1 MKANLSLITRPL
13 FLFGL
18 VLLISNDF
26 YFKYAFPGMVSGKL
40 SDFAGLFIFPYFFS
54 VFFEKRTKIVYVASA
69 LYFTFWKL
77 EISQP
82 YIDWLSSLTHL
93 HFYRTVDVTDLIALL
108 ILPVSYQYFR
118 KEDVPSL
125 KVSPLLQMMI
135 ILISAFS
142 FVATKLPEDVPV
154 INIKSGKAYMVPVSK
169 EQLQKDNSDLGSGN
183 TAYDSFYIDE
193 YKTILHVKLEIREYD
208 KNNTIIILNE
218 ISNYTLEESLSR
230 ERKEEIT
237 EQLQNLTLKD
247 FEKHFKAH
255 LTQKYGSART
265 LKSGLSTQ

>member
-1 MKANLSLITRPL
+1 MRANLSLFTRPL
-13 FLFGL
+13 FLLGL
-18 VLLISNDF
+18 VLLIANDF
-26 YFKYAFPGMVSGKL
+26 YLKYAFPGIVSGKL

-54 VFFEKRTKIVYVASA
+54 VFFEKRTKIVYVATA

-93 HFYRTVDVTDLIALL
+93 PVYRTVDVTDLIALL

-118 KEDVPSL
+118 KELVLPVKGNL
-125 KVSPLLQMMI
+125 AIQMTV

-154 INIKSGKAYMVPVSK
+154 INIKSGKAYMIPVSK
-169 EQLQKDNSDLGSGN
+169 EQLQKEFSDLISSN
-183 TAYDSFYIDE
+183 TFYDSFYLNGYE
-193 YKTILHVKLEIREYD
+193 TTIYVKLEVKEYD
-208 KNNTIIILNE
+208 KNNSIIILEE
-218 ISNYTLEESLSR
+218 ILDYSIKGNPSR
-230 ERKEEIT
+230 EKEEEIT
-237 EQLQNLTLKD
+237 KKLNRLTRKD